1 MNGRQGFDADIERLH
16 AGAGE
21 FAQFAE
27 RAGQIAADLQRA
39 LEATGNPWGSDAVG
53 QSFAAGHVQPAAD
66 ALHRISGLPDRL
78 ADVGERFT
86 ATADTYGQ
94 VDADNVTALR
104 GLES

>member
-1 MNGRQGFDADIERLH
+1 
-16 AGAGE
+16 
-21 FAQFAE
+21 
-27 RAGQIAADLQRA
+27 
-39 LEATGNPWGSDAVG
+39 
-53 QSFAAGHVQPAAD
+53 VQPAAD